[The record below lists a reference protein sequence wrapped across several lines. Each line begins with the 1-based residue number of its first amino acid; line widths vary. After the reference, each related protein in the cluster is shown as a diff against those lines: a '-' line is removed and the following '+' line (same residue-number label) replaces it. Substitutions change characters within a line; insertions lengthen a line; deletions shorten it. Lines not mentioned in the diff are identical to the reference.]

1 MRARHLRAACP
12 RPGNTNVRYV
22 SKFEHHC
29 QHNSSRVHLWC
40 GGGGDEGDEACDCVR
55 LSLTGKTWGTSP
67 TLTVAAN
74 MTTNKLTIDNESH
87 GVASALGV
95 ALVASVAVSAA
106 AVFAGSAAVF
116 PGAAAAPVACVH
128 SSMAFLIAQ
137 AVVTRL
143 STSCDP
149 VCGDVLLDA
158 SHCSIAARS

>member
-1 MRARHLRAACP
+1 MSDTSANLNTIVSTTAAERTP
-12 RPGNTNVRYV
+12 MVLV
-22 SKFEHHC
+22 
-29 QHNSSRVHLWC
+29 
-40 GGGGDEGDEACDCVR
+40 GGDEGDEACDCVR
-55 LSLTGKTWGTSP
+55 LLLTGKTWGTSP
-67 TLTVAAN
+67 ILTVAAN

-87 GVASALGV
+87 GAASALGV
-95 ALVASVAVSAA
+95 ALVAVSAA
-106 AVFAGSAAVF
+106 AVFAGSAAVFPGAVF